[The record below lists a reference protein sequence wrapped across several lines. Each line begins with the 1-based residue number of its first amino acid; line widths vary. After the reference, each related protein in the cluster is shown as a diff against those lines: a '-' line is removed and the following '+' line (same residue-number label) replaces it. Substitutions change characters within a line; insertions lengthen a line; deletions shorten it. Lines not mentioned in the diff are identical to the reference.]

1 MPPAGGR
8 PFGSRCLSA
17 RAYDL
22 RPRVSRAP
30 LRSEV
35 RRLLLAEIVHGDLA
49 PGEGIHEVDLSVRLG
64 VSRTPLRE
72 AMLALAQEG
81 FLTATP
87 GRGFSVRP
95 LGRADAEEIY
105 PILWTLE
112 GLALRSAWPLSRP
125 LLRKLDEANR
135 RLGAARGDP
144 ALALARDREWHAL
157 LLASCPNRRL
167 LGMIENL
174 KDHAARYEDAF
185 MRHSQKVITSVAQH
199 RDIQAAIRRDDVEDA
214 VRRLERNW
222 RVSLEFLGP
231 WLESREDR

>member
-1 MPPAGGR
+1 MPSSRGR
-8 PFGSRCLSA
+8 DRGSRRLSA
-17 RAYDL
+17 GLYET
-22 RPRVSRAP
+22 RPPIARAP

-35 RRLLLAEIVHGDLA
+35 RRLLLEAIVRGDLA
-49 PGEGIHEVDLSVRLG
+49 PDEGIHEAELSARLG

-72 AMLALAQEG
+72 AMLALVQEG
-81 FLTATP
+81 FVTATP

-95 LGRADAEEIY
+95 LSRGDAEEIY

-112 GLALRSAWPLSRP
+112 GLALRSAWPLSRAA
-125 LLRKLDEANR
+125 LKRLDEANR
-135 RLGAARGDP
+135 RLEAARTDP

-167 LGMIENL
+167 LGSIENL

-185 MRHSQKVITSVAQH
+185 MRHSRKVILSVSQH
-199 RDIQAAIRRDDVEDA
+199 REIQGAIRRGDLDGA
-214 VRRLERNW
+214 LALLETNW

-231 WLESREDR
+231 WLDSRKTP